1 MLDGVEIKTLNLK
14 WLRKQMG
21 LVGPDPCPSYPSSPN
36 PNPYPYLTSDPTPTP
51 DQVGQEPVLFEGT
64 VAENIQVRVGPNL
77 NPKP

>member
-21 LVGPDPCPSYPSSPN
+21 LVGPDPYPSSPN
-36 PNPYPYLTSDPTPTP
+36 PNPYPYLASDPTPTP

-64 VAENIQVRVGPNL
+64 VAENIQVRVGPNR

>member
-1 MLDGVEIKTLNLK
+1 MLLDGVEIKTLNLK

-21 LVGPDPCPSYPSSPN
+21 LVRPDPYPSYPN

-51 DQVGQEPVLFEGT
+51 NQVGQEPVLFEGT

-77 NPKP
+77 KP

>member
-14 WLRKQMG
+14 WLRKQIG
-21 LVGPDPCPSYPSSPN
+21 LVGPDTYPSSFN
-36 PNPYPYLTSDPTPTP
+36 PNPYPYLTSDPTPNP

-77 NPKP
+77 NPSP

>member
-21 LVGPDPCPSYPSSPN
+21 LVGPDPYPSSPN
-36 PNPYPYLTSDPTPTP
+36 PNPYPYLASDPTPTP